1 MKSVEIRPVQSRR
14 EKRIF
19 LLFPWQIY
27 CHDPLWVPPL
37 LPDRKKTLDPKQGI
51 FFQRGEAECFIAWQ
65 EGKPVGTI
73 CCAID
78 YKTNAQRGRKD
89 AIFGF
94 FECVE
99 DEDVAR
105 ALLGHAVQWG
115 RTHGMTA
122 LDGPFH
128 LDFENAYG
136 ILVEG
141 RERPPALMC
150 GHTPVYYQGYVER
163 FGFQPVRG
171 QNLAFAIDIRE
182 DRPELQRLS
191 MLAEKVRQKGK
202 VTVRA
207 ADFERWDEEVD
218 NLHYLLNHAL
228 THLPDH
234 RPWQREVV
242 DDSFRPF
249 RSLADP
255 ELILFADVEGKT
267 VGFLPAL
274 PNYNE
279 AFHKVNGLRYPW
291 DYARLWWAMR
301 GPFRSG
307 TIKSVLVLPEYWGFS
322 GVAVLLMD
330 EMVKRLRKRGYSWVD
345 LSLTSADNPFT
356 PDLATRL
363 GAQIYKRFQ
372 VYRLELD

>member
-1 MKSVEIRPVQSRR
+1 MKRIEIRPVQSRR

-27 CHDPLWVPPL
+27 RDDPLWVPPL
-37 LPDRKKTLDPKQGI
+37 LPDRRKTLDPKQGI

-65 EGKPVGTI
+65 DKTPVGTI

-78 YKTNAQRGRKD
+78 HKTNQQRERKD

-94 FECVE
+94 FECIE
-99 DEDVAR
+99 DKAVAH
-105 ALLGHAVQWG
+105 ALLEHAAQWG
-115 RTHGMTA
+115 RARGMTA

-141 RERPPALMC
+141 RDRPPALMC
-150 GHTPVYYQGYVER
+150 GHTPPRYQQYVED
-163 FGFQPVRG
+163 FGFQPARG
-171 QNLAFAIDIRE
+171 QNLAFAIDIRD

-191 MLAEKVRQKGK
+191 MLADKVRKKGK
-202 VTVRA
+202 VTVRS
-207 ADFERWDEEVD
+207 ADFAHWDEEVD

-228 THLPDH
+228 THLDDH

-242 DDSFRPF
+242 DDSFQPF

-279 AFHKVNGLRYPW
+279 AFIKANGLRYPW
-291 DYARLWWAMR
+291 NYAQLWRAMR
-301 GPFRSG
+301 GTFQSG

-322 GVAVLLMD
+322 GVAVLLID
-330 EMVKRLRKRGYSWVD
+330 EMIKRLRSRGYEWVD

-363 GAQIYKRFQ
+363 GAVIYKRYQ
-372 VYRLELD
+372 VYRMELE